1 MLNTIPNT
9 AYRIEFFSSSVP
21 DPTGYGE
28 GELFIGATNVTT
40 TANGSVNFI
49 AILTAAVP
57 AGYIVT
63 SKATDPVG
71 NTSEYSGNVAVTT
84 DDTDGDGMPNQY
96 ESNYGFRTSDASD
109 APVDSDGDGMS
120 NLQEFRAGTNP
131 RDATSRLRTSTID
144 SSAGAPRIGFV
155 PVAGKSYRLEY
166 SESLS
171 PAGWNLLSAI
181 FATNS
186 SPIQVVDVGASGR
199 RQRFYRFTL
208 QQ

>member
-1 MLNTIPNT
+1 NI
-9 AYRIEFFSSSVP
+9 
-21 DPTGYGE
+21 
-28 GELFIGATNVTT
+28 T
-40 TANGSVNFI
+40 TASNGSI
-49 AILTAAVP
+49 AFTANLAAAVP
-57 AGYIVT
+57 GGYSVT
-63 SKATDPVG
+63 GKATDPVG
-71 NTSEYSGNVAVTT
+71 NTSEYSANVTVTT
-84 DDTDGDGMPNQY
+84 NDSDGDGMPNQY
-96 ESNYGFRTSDASD
+96 ESNYGFRTGDASD
-109 APVDSDGDGMS
+109 ASVDSDGDGMS

-131 RDATSRLRTSTID
+131 RDAISRLRTSTFD

-155 PVAGKSYRLEY
+155 PIAGKSYRLEY

-186 SPIQVVDVGASGR
+186 SPIQVVDLGASGR